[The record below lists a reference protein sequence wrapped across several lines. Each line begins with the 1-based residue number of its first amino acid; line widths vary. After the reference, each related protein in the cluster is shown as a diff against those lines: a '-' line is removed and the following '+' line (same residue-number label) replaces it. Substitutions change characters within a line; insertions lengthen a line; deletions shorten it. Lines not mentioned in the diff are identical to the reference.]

1 MLIKNKDDSFFVF
14 LNYVFKNE
22 KECPKNYTPSLFL
35 LNRWISMANPLYAK
49 IVNLTTNKWMYYV
62 KDFNFK
68 YFYRTVLPQHKNKIF
83 YIKKKEKEKE
93 TNDDLNIANI
103 MECSQRELLLFKST
117 LEELKCAN
125 K

>member
-1 MLIKNKDDSFFVF
+1 MKNKDDSFFIF

-22 KECPKNYTPSLFL
+22 KNAPKDYTPSLFL
-35 LNRWISMANPLYAK
+35 LNRWISMANPLYSK
-49 IVNLTTNKWMYYV
+49 IINLTTNKWMYCV

-68 YFYRTVLPQHKNKIF
+68 DFYRTVLPQHRSRIN
-83 YIKKKEKEKE
+83 YIKKKEKIKDIS
-93 TNDDLNIANI
+93 DDLNIANI

-117 LEELKCAN
+117 LEELECAN